1 VLIKEQLM
9 LRKIS
14 ALLFLFLC
22 FGSAALAG
30 SDTFSVFFRT
40 NDSKLSQGMER
51 RLDDAIYKG
60 AISDKDAIWL
70 IGYADEVGG
79 VEENL
84 RLSRARAKRV
94 KSYLVRSG
102 FRPER
107 ITLLEGK
114 GKEGAHEIFFGEGY
128 PRDRR
133 VDIVRAAL
141 PPAPEPVVEV
151 VKPTPPPVVEKAK
164 SVPPPPPID
173 VSKVAVGES
182 IKLDNIYFVGGSHR
196 FMPNSLPTL
205 DDLYESLKDHPNVRI
220 KIEGH
225 ICCFPNNQGDGMDFD
240 TNTPELSLN
249 RARAVRDYLI
259 GKGIAAERMQVEGFG
274 RRKPIYNIEQTEEQM
289 QANRRVEIRILQ

>member
-1 VLIKEQLM
+1 M
-9 LRKIS
+9 LLKIS
-14 ALLFLFLC
+14 CFLLPVLC
-22 FGSAALAG
+22 FGTAAFAG

-40 NDSKLSQGMER
+40 NESKLSPGMER

-60 AISDKDAIWL
+60 TISDNDAIWL

-79 VEENL
+79 VKENL
-84 RLSRARAKRV
+84 SLSRARAARV
-94 KSYLVRSG
+94 KLYLVQSG

-133 VDIVRAAL
+133 VDIVKAEL
-141 PPAPEPVVEV
+141 PPVTEMQ
-151 VKPTPPPVVEKAK
+151 KPALAAPPVVEIQKPSA
-164 SVPPPPPID
+164 PID

-182 IKLDNIYFVGGSHR
+182 IKLNNIYFVGGSHGVL
-196 FMPNSLPTL
+196 PSSLPAL
-205 DDLYESLKDHPNVRI
+205 DELYESLKDHPDVRI

-225 ICCFPNNQGDGMDFD
+225 ICCFPENAGDGMDFD

-249 RARAVRDYLI
+249 RARAVRDYLLK
-259 GKGIAAERMQVEGFG
+259 KGIANERLQVEGFG
-274 RRKPIYNIEQTEEQM
+274 RRKPIYIIEHTEEEM

>member
-1 VLIKEQLM
+1 MV
-9 LRKIS
+9 RKIS
-14 ALLFLFLC
+14 ALLFSVLC
-22 FGSAALAG
+22 TGSAAIAG

-40 NDSKLSQGMER
+40 NDSRLSEGMEHR
-51 RLDDAIYKG
+51 IDDAIYKG

-94 KSYLVRSG
+94 KSYLVQSG
-102 FRPER
+102 FRPEH
-107 ITLLEGK
+107 ITLIEGK

-133 VDIVRAAL
+133 VDIVKAAL
-141 PPAPEPVVEV
+141 PPAPEPIVEAP
-151 VKPTPPPVVEKAK
+151 KPVPPPVVE
-164 SVPPPPPID
+164 VPKPTPPPID

-182 IKLDNIYFVGGSHR
+182 IKLDNIYFVGGSHQ
-196 FMPNSLPTL
+196 FMSTSLPAL
-205 DDLYESLKDHPNVRI
+205 DDLYRSLSDHPSVRI

-225 ICCFPNNQGDGMDFD
+225 ICCFPNNNGDGMDFD

-249 RARAVRDYLI
+249 RARAVRDYLLN
-259 GKGIAAERMQVEGFG
+259 KGIAGDRMQVEGFG
-274 RRKPIYNIEQTEEQM
+274 RRKPIYVIEHTEEEM